1 MAQYQVTAIRK
12 PNIFSS
18 HEHITHIGNPQAGW
32 IMTREEAIRQIDG
45 NLNSFYVVDP
55 RNLHRIAWVGVVR
68 ERGKLSYLRTH
79 ADGVWNDNLLSLP
92 QC

>member
-12 PNIFSS
+12 LNRLST

-32 IMTREEAIRQIDG
+32 IITREEAIRQIESR
-45 NLNSFYVVDP
+45 LNEFYVVDP
-55 RNLHRIAWVGVVR
+55 GNSQRIAWVGVRHDV
-68 ERGKLSYLRTH
+68 GKLPYLRTYS
-79 ADGVWNDNLLSLP
+79 DGNWNDNLLSLP